1 MFAVARCWVNYNGVW
16 HRAGERFEFDEKYA
30 GEIAKVCDVVES
42 EKQEKVDELDSY
54 VSEIFPP
61 DPVSEKPKRN
71 KKKTAKE

>member
-30 GEIAKVCDVVES
+30 NEIAKVCDVVES
-42 EKQEKVDELDSY
+42 EKQEKADGPDAY

-61 DPVSEKPKRN
+61 EPAPEKPKRT
-71 KKKTAKE
+71 KKKTTKE